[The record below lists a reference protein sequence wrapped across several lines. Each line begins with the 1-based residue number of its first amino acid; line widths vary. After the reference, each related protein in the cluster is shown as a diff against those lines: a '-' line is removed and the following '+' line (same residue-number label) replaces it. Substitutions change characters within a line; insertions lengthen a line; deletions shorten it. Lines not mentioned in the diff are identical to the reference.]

1 MNKVLTFLAMA
12 LPAAAFLFAP
22 ENEAMIA
29 FCMGIHYAALAVVV
43 VFSSKGDPIPPE
55 DTKGDKRP

>member
-1 MNKVLTFLAMA
+1 MA

-29 FCMGIHYAALAVVV
+29 FCMGMHYAALAVVV
-43 VFSSKGDPIPPE
+43 VFSGKGDSIPPE
-55 DTKGDKRP
+55 DTKSDERS